1 MATVNIEIENGE
13 WQDIITLGELTL
25 TNGQTYKISVSA
37 NGESQICIADN
48 KPEDSF
54 VGHPLDSKSI
64 FEYTYATDDVIWV
77 KLNSIASAKAIVVL
91 T

>member
-1 MATVNIEIENGE
+1 MATQNIEIEKGE
-13 WQDIITLGELTL
+13 WQNIITLGELTL
-25 TNGQTYKISVSA
+25 TNGQTYKISVLA

-64 FEYTYATDDVIWV
+64 FEYTYATDDVIWI
-77 KLNSIASAKAIVVL
+77 KLNSMASAKAIVVL